1 MKTVEQK
8 NVLDD
13 QEINESTLK
22 WCENTAFQ
30 GEKRSTCELAA
41 EKY

>member
-1 MKTVEQK
+1 MEQK
-8 NVLDD
+8 DSLDN
-13 QEINESTLK
+13 QEITESTLK